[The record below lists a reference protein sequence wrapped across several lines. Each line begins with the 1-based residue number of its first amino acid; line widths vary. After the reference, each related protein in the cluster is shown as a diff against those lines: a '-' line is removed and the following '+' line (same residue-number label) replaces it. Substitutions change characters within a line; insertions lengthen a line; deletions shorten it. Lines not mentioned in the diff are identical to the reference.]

1 MLDSDVKLD
10 SEQESKANLNRVT
23 QWTQGGM
30 LLRKGGP
37 ILVRADNTHTL
48 IGWDNDRLPKRATAV
63 IQAAEVYRQRF
74 G

>member
-37 ILVRADNTHTL
+37 ILVRADTDGGPT
-48 IGWDNDRLPKRATAV
+48 PV
-63 IQAAEVYRQRF
+63 S
-74 G
+74 